1 MPPLFCRQ
9 LSPLAPWNHQTLPN
23 SPPNSLSDMAAP
35 VPETDGKLGVQSIEI
50 GMRLVAALAKHAF
63 DHPAPMLKTLA
74 ASAGMPPA
82 KAHRYMVSLIRS
94 QLVERDE
101 NTGRY
106 RLGPMARLLGVRAI
120 QGLEI
125 VRLVTPR
132 LPAICSDLG
141 FSVALAI
148 WTQEG
153 PTVIAVEDLRRPITY
168 GTRVGEV
175 MPLLA
180 SATGRVFGAWLPAKM
195 TERLLGQP
203 YHTGS
208 TGEPGTALP
217 RDAID
222 RIFSQV
228 RTSGIGSSEG
238 GLTPTI
244 NGLSAPIFDY
254 RGALVAALSTLG
266 PATELDPSPNG
277 PVAHKLRQLAAGL
290 SAEMGYPV
298 A

>member
-1 MPPLFCRQ
+1 MPK
-9 LSPLAPWNHQTLPN
+9 
-23 SPPNSLSDMAAP
+23 SLSHSPSDDAPGTSAAA
-35 VPETDGKLGVQSIEI
+35 PETDGKLGVQSIEI

-63 DHPAPMLKTLA
+63 DNPAPMLKTLA

-106 RLGPMARLLGVRAI
+106 RLGPMARVLGVRAI
-120 QGLEI
+120 QSLDV
-125 VRLVTPR
+125 VRLVIPR
-132 LPAICSDLG
+132 LPEICDALG

-153 PTVIAVEDLRRPITY
+153 PTVIAVEDPRRPITY

-180 SATGRVFGAWLPAKM
+180 SATGRVFGAWLPR
-195 TERLLGQP
+195 ERVNPLLERP
-203 YHTGS
+203 WHVGS
-208 TGEPGTALP
+208 TNEAGPPLSRE
-217 RDAID
+217 AID
-222 RIFSQV
+222 RIFSEV
-228 RTSGIGSSEG
+228 RTNGIGISQGS
-238 GLTPTI
+238 LTPTV

-266 PATELDPSPNG
+266 PATDLDPAPDG
-277 PVAHKLRQLAAGL
+277 PIACKLRRQVAAL
-290 SAEMGYPV
+290 SAELGYREP
-298 A
+298 